1 MAKKNLI
8 SEERLQQIIQES
20 IYEVLAE
27 GQYDEGFGH
36 WLGKTFQ
43 GLRNK
48 WNNFKGDFKAGQHK
62 ARWDNR
68 DYDSFSEFGD
78 EADDI
83 RNFGGREYGAY
94 RYNLAADRRANAKQY
109 TTDKVGSNGGS
120 MPKITPHPDL
130 GGQVEPNSG
139 ATQAAPATPSAQ
151 TQSAP
156 AAPTTP
162 QQSSPAQT
170 TQGAQ
175 SAVGPKLGPQSR
187 MDNTKA
193 IKQQLEKT
201 LMQMGMTPQYD
212 KVHKQNIIGWKGKR
226 NAAIKKII
234 GDWRGTCHYPTLNE
248 HKEKLT
254 QLINEVAVL
263 KQKNRN
269 RKRK

>member
-1 MAKKNLI
+1 MAKNLI
-8 SEERLQQIIQES
+8 SEERLEQLIKES
-20 IYEVLAE
+20 IYEVLSE
-27 GQYDEGFGH
+27 GQYDEGLGR
-36 WLGKTFQ
+36 WLGNAYQ
-43 GLRNK
+43 WARNK
-48 WNNFKGDFKAGQHK
+48 WNNFKGDFKAGRNYQ
-62 ARWDNR
+62 RYQNR
-68 DYDSFSEFGD
+68 DYDPYSAYGD
-78 EADDI
+78 DADNI
-83 RNFGGREYGAY
+83 RNFGGKEYGAY
-94 RYNLAADRRANAKQY
+94 RHNLTADRRAKAKQY
-109 TTDKVGSNGGS
+109 TTDKVGNNGGS

-139 ATQAAPATPSAQ
+139 ATQATPATPATPS
-151 TQSAP
+151 QSAP
-156 AAPTTP
+156 DTAVTPPQTTP
-162 QQSSPAQT
+162 TQA

-193 IKQQLEKT
+193 RKQQLEKT

-226 NAAIKKII
+226 NAAIKNII

-254 QLINEVAVL
+254 QLINEIAIL
-263 KQKNRN
+263 EQKNRN